1 MPVSYAWSLCTNS
14 RNALRYR
21 LLCTSMAVACV
32 RARVHACVTL
42 VGPSQPSDSPGVYRL
57 GEGRGDYKTTL
68 PSVADRVEADFEQRH
83 LAAWQRICR
92 PEQVRRRVRACARAL
107 SLVRI
112 DETLTA

>member
-1 MPVSYAWSLCTNS
+1 
-14 RNALRYR
+14 
-21 LLCTSMAVACV
+21 MAVACV